1 MKGCEEL
8 KIEGIRFCTVD
19 WKEFEATEHAG
30 INGKAYWRAFE
41 QGNILVRM
49 VEYTPGYLSDH

>member
-1 MKGCEEL
+1 M

-49 VEYTPGYLSDH
+49 VEYTPGYLADH